1 MADSAAERAAIQAA
15 MCRLLDGTP
24 ERSTGA
30 LTILQLAAEAGVKR
44 WLLTHKHTD
53 LAAEFRRQA
62 AAADE
67 VPTAFQTLDKRA
79 KKAEADNRR
88 LRTENQR
95 LREQINH
102 YAQVIHELHIERSRF
117 AARESNV
124 RAFSQQSAPSERDH
138 RPDRIR

>member
-1 MADSAAERAAIQAA
+1 MADSDAERTAIQAA
-15 MCRLLDGTP
+15 MCRLLAGTP

-62 AAADE
+62 STTDE
-67 VPTAFQTLDKRA
+67 VPTAFQSLDKRA
-79 KKAEADNRR
+79 KKAEADNRK

-95 LREQINH
+95 LREQINL
-102 YAQVIHELHIERSRF
+102 YAQVIHELHTERTHPTDRG
-117 AARESNV
+117 SNV
-124 RAFSQQSAPSERDH
+124 QALPH
-138 RPDRIR
+138 RGASMENDSV